1 MEKTLYLAEKQ
12 TLRIRCDGPS
22 LWVQQAN
29 SAGQRVPARLVRRA
43 IVVGNVTLDS
53 GSLTLPAQR
62 GVPIA
67 LLDRRG
73 EPLAMVLGLQ
83 DGTRQRRTRQ
93 AALSENRDKCERIA
107 AWLDA
112 WERGRQLRLVKSL
125 DPNRARLWR
134 RTGYRQSDYEDWLLT
149 KARMRNCRARDRT
162 FLTGALQE
170 LIAAEIIAQGWNV
183 HAGVRERGTPLA
195 LVKDCYSAL
204 QPDIDRIWLTVSAR
218 PSEPGRPLS
227 TRYLAACFEAGRPR
241 LESLLRSMLEQ
252 YARLLWEI

>member
-1 MEKTLYLAEKQ
+1 MEKTLYLSEKQ

-22 LWVQQAN
+22 LWVEQAN
-29 SAGQRVPARLVRRA
+29 CAGQRVPARLVRRA

-53 GSLTLPAQR
+53 GTLTLLAQR

-83 DGTRQRRTRQ
+83 DGVRQRRVRQ
-93 AALSENRDKCERIA
+93 AALSENREKRERIA

-112 WERGRQLRLVKSL
+112 WERGRQLRLIKSL
-125 DPNRARLWR
+125 DPIRARLWR
-134 RTGYRQSDYEDWLLT
+134 RTGYRQSDYEDWLI
-149 KARMRNCRARDRT
+149 AEAQMRDCRDRDRT

-170 LIAAEIIAQGWNV
+170 LITAEIIAQGWNA

-195 LVKDCYSAL
+195 LVKCYSAL
-204 QPDIDRIWLTVSAR
+204 QPDMDRIWLTLPAR
-218 PSEPGRPLS
+218 AAEPRRPLS
-227 TRYLAACFEAGRPR
+227 TRALAGCFESTRPR
-241 LESLLRSMLEQ
+241 LEALLRSMLEQ